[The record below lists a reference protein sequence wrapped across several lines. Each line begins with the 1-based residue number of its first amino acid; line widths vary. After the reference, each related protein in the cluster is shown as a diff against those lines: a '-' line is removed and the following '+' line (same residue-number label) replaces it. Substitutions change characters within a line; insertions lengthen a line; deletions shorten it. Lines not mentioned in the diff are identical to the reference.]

1 MANKTKKEYFA
12 EIRAIVIDNP
22 ELVAFV
28 DHQVDLLDKKSA
40 TPRKPTATQLENI
53 GFKNDIL
60 IFLTDADKPMNIK
73 EIQNGIPALADKS
86 NQRIARLL
94 TDLVNAEK
102 VVRTVVKG
110 TPYFAIA

>member
-1 MANKTKKEYFA
+1 MRKTKKEYFA
-12 EIRAIVIDNP
+12 EIRAIIIDNAD
-22 ELVAFV
+22 LVGFV
-28 DHQVDLLDKKSA
+28 DREVAQLEKKSA

-60 IFLTDADKPMNIK
+60 IFLTDAEKPMNIK

-86 NQRIARLL
+86 NQRVARLV
-94 TDLVNAEK
+94 TDLVSAKK

>member
-1 MANKTKKEYFA
+1 MNKTKREYFA

-22 ELVAFV
+22 DLVAFV

-40 TPRKPTATQLENI
+40 TPRKPTATQLE
-53 GFKNDIL
+53 K
-60 IFLTDADKPMNIK
+60 
-73 EIQNGIPALADKS
+73 IQNGIPALADLS

-94 TDLVNAEK
+94 TDLVSAEK
-102 VVRTVVKG
+102 VVRTKVKQ

>member
-1 MANKTKKEYFA
+1 MNKTKREYFA

-22 ELVAFV
+22 DLVAFV
-28 DHQVDLLDKKSA
+28 DHQVDMLDRKSA

-53 GFKNDIL
+53 GFKDDIL
-60 IFLTDADKPMNIK
+60 IFLSDADKPMNIK
-73 EIQNGIPALADKS
+73 EIQNGIPALANLS

-94 TDLVNAEK
+94 TDLVSAEK
-102 VVRTVVKG
+102 VVRTKIKQ